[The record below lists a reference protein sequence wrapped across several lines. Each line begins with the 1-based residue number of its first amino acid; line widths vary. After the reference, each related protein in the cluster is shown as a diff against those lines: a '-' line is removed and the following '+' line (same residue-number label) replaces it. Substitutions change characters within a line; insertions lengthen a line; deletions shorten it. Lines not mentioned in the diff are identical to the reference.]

1 QVPVDGVVVKGSA
14 QLNEAAITGESVLSH
29 KTAEDEV
36 YSGTIIE
43 SGYIEIE
50 ATKIG
55 ADSTFSKIIELVETA
70 TSSKSPTEKFL
81 NTFAQYYTPAVVIL
95 SIIVYFITKDVHLAI
110 TFLVIACP
118 GALIIGAPVAYVAG
132 LGNASKKGVLI
143 KGGAVIDQFAKVKT
157 VIFDKTGTL
166 TEGKPSVTRIHS
178 FTDIREA
185 DLLRE
190 VAADEAVK
198 RGLDINMPVSEMTAI
213 KARGVSGIL
222 RNANYLIGNERLMTE
237 NNIQITDDTLELYEN
252 EQKLGQT
259 VMFISKNGM
268 VVGLISIMDKI
279 KSDAKETI
287 DYLKSQGVKKIV
299 MLTGDNYFAAQKVSE
314 ILGIDEFHAEL
325 LPEDKLN
332 YIENEQKTN
341 PTLMVGDGINDA
353 PALAMSDVGLAI

>member
-1 QVPVDGVVVKGSA
+1 TYFMNKHLNKMMIISGILIVIGLLFLSLGYTDIRNITFILATIVAIGPILVRAYNALMVKSFSIELLISIAVIAAMFIQEYTEAAVVTFLFLFGAYLEKRTLEKTSQSIQSLLEMEPMVAYKLIDGEEVEVDVDDVEIGDHIIVRPGSQVHVDGLVVKGTA
-14 QLNEAAITGESVLSH
+14 QLNDAASTGESVLSH

-36 YSGTIIE
+36 CCGSFIE

-50 ATKIG
+50 ATKSG

-178 FTDIREA
+178 FTDICED
-185 DLLRE
+185 DLLRD
-190 VAADEAVK
+190 VAAVERVSEHHLGRTIVDEAVK
-198 RGLDINMPVSEMTAI
+198 
-213 KARGVSGIL
+213 
-222 RNANYLIGNERLMTE
+222 
-237 NNIQITDDTLELYEN
+237 
-252 EQKLGQT
+252 
-259 VMFISKNGM
+259 
-268 VVGLISIMDKI
+268 
-279 KSDAKETI
+279 
-287 DYLKSQGVKKIV
+287 
-299 MLTGDNYFAAQKVSE
+299 
-314 ILGIDEFHAEL
+314 
-325 LPEDKLN
+325 
-332 YIENEQKTN
+332 
-341 PTLMVGDGINDA
+341 
-353 PALAMSDVGLAI
+353 